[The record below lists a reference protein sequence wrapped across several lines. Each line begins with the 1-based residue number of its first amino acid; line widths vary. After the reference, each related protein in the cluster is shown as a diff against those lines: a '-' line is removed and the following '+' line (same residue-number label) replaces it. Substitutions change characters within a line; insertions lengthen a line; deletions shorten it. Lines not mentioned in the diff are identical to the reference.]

1 MATRPCLGIPGDPE
15 RRPGHALARGG
26 PRCRDCAG
34 AFDADRRA
42 VYDSPRWRRLSRR
55 RRREHVARYGPWCPG
70 WGVPAH
76 VAFDLTLDH
85 DTPLEL
91 GGAPFDGDNLVVG
104 CRACNDRKG
113 TNVGGWGTL
122 AA

>member
-1 MATRPCLGIPGDPE
+1 M
-15 RRPGHALARGG
+15 
-26 PRCRDCAG
+26 
-34 AFDADRRA
+34 
-42 VYDSPRWRRLSRR
+42 YDSPRWRRLSRR
-55 RRREHVARYGPWCPG
+55 RRRDHIARFGPWCPG

-91 GGAPFDGDNLVVG
+91 GGAPFDDDNLVVG
-104 CRACNDRKG
+104 CRLCNDAKG

-122 AA
+122 AP